1 MERRKNMSK
10 KNKRPIETDDEFH
23 RSCSTADQE
32 KNCSGD
38 SDAKSGCCDA
48 GNNEK
53 FMPACMEKCK
63 YFVMVPV
70 VLGIIL
76 LLLGIFLSPSV
87 IVALW
92 IIGASLI
99 LGMGVL
105 GLLASR
111 FMTVGLC

>member
-1 MERRKNMSK
+1 MSK
-10 KNKRPIETDDEFH
+10 ENKCPIEMDDEFH
-23 RSCSTADQE
+23 TSCSAADRG
-32 KNCSGD
+32 KSCS
-38 SDAKSGCCDA
+38 SDPNTKSGCCDA
-48 GNNEK
+48 GNREK
-53 FMPACMEKCK
+53 PMLACMEKCK
-63 YFVMVPV
+63 YFVLVPV

>member
-1 MERRKNMSK
+1 MSK
-10 KNKRPIETDDEFH
+10 ENKCPIEMDDEFH
-23 RSCSTADQE
+23 TSCSAADRG
-32 KNCSGD
+32 KYYS
-38 SDAKSGCCDA
+38 SDPDTKSGCCDA
-48 GNNEK
+48 GNREK
-53 FMPACMEKCK
+53 FMPACMKKCK
-63 YFVMVPV
+63 YFVMIPV

-105 GLLASR
+105 GLLTSR
-111 FMTVGLC
+111 FMTVGRC